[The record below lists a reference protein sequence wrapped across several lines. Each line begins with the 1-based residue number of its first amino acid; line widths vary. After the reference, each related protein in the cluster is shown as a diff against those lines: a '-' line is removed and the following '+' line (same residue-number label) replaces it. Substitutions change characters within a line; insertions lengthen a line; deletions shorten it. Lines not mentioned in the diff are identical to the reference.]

1 MGALAQA
8 VPDRV
13 IAANS
18 HFFNPNIGIPS
29 PRTGR
34 LSIVWETIIG
44 GIGARADADGVEAM
58 ASPWNGTNMPVELQE
73 FLCPILVERVAFIPD
88 SAGAGKFRGGS
99 GLRKDMRM
107 LNSGGALTNLG
118 DRHVWPPYGLAGG
131 KPGKLGRS
139 LLNPGTN
146 GEQSLHSKGNYDLAD
161 GDLISWQTAGAGGVG
176 DPLTRDPARVLADV
190 LDRFVTIAGAR
201 ADYGVVIDPVRMQVD
216 AAATQALRASLSA

>member
-1 MGALAQA
+1 
-8 VPDRV
+8 
-13 IAANS
+13 
-18 HFFNPNIGIPS
+18 
-29 PRTGR
+29 
-34 LSIVWETIIG
+34 
-44 GIGARADADGVEAM
+44 
-58 ASPWNGTNMPVELQE
+58 
-73 FLCPILVERVAFIPD
+73 
-88 SAGAGKFRGGS
+88 
-99 GLRKDMRM
+99 M